1 MKNRIMKSALSAA
14 LILLSLTCFV
24 YVNTATI
31 ESESGLDVEKITQT
45 AKTYEEKTEKN
56 TKMPD
61 LVLVKNI
68 LTIVQKFLPAK

>member
-1 MKNRIMKSALSAA
+1 MKDRTIKSALFAA

-31 ESESGLDVEKITQT
+31 ESANTLSVEKMTQT
-45 AKTYEEKTEKN
+45 TRADEEKTEKN

-61 LVLVKNI
+61 LVLVKSV
-68 LTIVQKFLPAK
+68 LTIFQKFLPAK